1 MLSCYACTPHGSGV
15 TLHKFC
21 THTHTHTQGVQML
34 HKCPFGHSHKL
45 HRLNF
50 FIIRLQARSAH
61 LSLGTALTGP
71 LHMCAGFWEVKVF
84 ATNDHRK
91 KQMCVNI
98 FAHQADH
105 LKTSCMPHSDL
116 IIFHSQKACI
126 HPSVELWLRL
136 ELIKGGK
143 LLRRIVLILTGK
155 KKFDTFAAFLSITF
169 KEDNTKCNK

>member
-1 MLSCYACTPHGSGV
+1 MPVHHMGQEWPYTNSI
-15 TLHKFC
+15 
-21 THTHTHTQGVQML
+21 HTHAHTQGVQML

-155 KKFDTFAAFLSITF
+155 KKSLTHLQLFSPSHLKRITP
-169 KEDNTKCNK
+169 NVINK